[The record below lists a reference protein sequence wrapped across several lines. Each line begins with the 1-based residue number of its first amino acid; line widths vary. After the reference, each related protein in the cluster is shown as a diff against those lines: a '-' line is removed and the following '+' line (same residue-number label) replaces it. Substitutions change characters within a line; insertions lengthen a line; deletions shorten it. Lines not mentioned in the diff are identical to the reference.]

1 MRTHGAARP
10 TRHRRHSAARPT
22 RGSTGPARLS
32 VPSPGIVLP
41 DPKLTPGALN
51 PAVRQSTIHST
62 ICVSGYTS
70 TIRPSSSYTTA
81 LKIRQLDASYNFH
94 GDTNT
99 GDYEE
104 DHLISLELGGSANS
118 ANNLWPEPYNAR
130 AGARV
135 KDQLENKLHDL
146 ICAGVISLRTA
157 QHAIADNWWR
167 AYQHYI
173 GWPAAQPHTTTATH
187 TQAPPP
193 APVQHGCTTTS
204 SGSCIRGGEF
214 CPQASYGMTGYDA
227 DGTAYI
233 CTGDR
238 THPHWE

>member
-1 MRTHGAARP
+1 M
-10 TRHRRHSAARPT
+10 
-22 RGSTGPARLS
+22 
-32 VPSPGIVLP
+32 PSPGIVLP